1 MRLFFLHG
9 NPYDDPYPNPTAQV
23 SDRLRSQLWPVY
35 SASVVTKIITNLVR
49 MCFPTP
55 FVKFLVGTALGF
67 FTNIFASL
75 RINAGSDS
83 PAAKPDPLADL
94 GSEKAESSEDDSR
107 LETLTQ
113 EAWSDDNAS
122 EGNDRGP

>member
-1 MRLFFLHG
+1 MRQ
-9 NPYDDPYPNPTAQV
+9 T
-23 SDRLRSQLWPVY
+23 

-75 RINAGSDS
+75 RINAVVDSSSAMAQPLKRLDSDRCLS
-83 PAAKPDPLADL
+83 VYTSDDDKTDALTVEAWSSDDDH
-94 GSEKAESSEDDSR
+94 SEDDSH
-107 LETLTQ
+107 
-113 EAWSDDNAS
+113 
-122 EGNDRGP
+122 

>member
-1 MRLFFLHG
+1 
-9 NPYDDPYPNPTAQV
+9 
-23 SDRLRSQLWPVY
+23 
-35 SASVVTKIITNLVR
+35 